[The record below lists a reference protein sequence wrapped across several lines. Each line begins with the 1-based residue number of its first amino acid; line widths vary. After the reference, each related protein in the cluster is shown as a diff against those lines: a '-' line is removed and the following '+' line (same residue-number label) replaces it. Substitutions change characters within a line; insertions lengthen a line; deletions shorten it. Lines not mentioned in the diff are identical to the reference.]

1 MSYGKVLLVM
11 YMYFLCRFPESALQV
26 NRVEGRAISNDVIAR
41 VRLDVILWSLDVGL
55 GYLVNAMSVKIIYIY
70 MYTENSTGNLLI
82 YEPFMAYI

>member
-1 MSYGKVLLVM
+1 MSYGKALLVM

-70 MYTENSTGNLLI
+70 MCTPRIVRGI
-82 YEPFMAYI
+82 Y

>member
-1 MSYGKVLLVM
+1 MSYGKALLVM